1 MRTYAPADAATNSA
15 RAKTWEKLAQRT
27 YTINSLA
34 YMLKPK
40 QYLSALMLQ
49 QDDAQLL
56 RRRRTIIAFECREV
70 LVCFLLN
77 TVLRP
82 KFSNYSIRF
91 TTLKI
96 FKLDHIN

>member
-56 RRRRTIIAFECREV
+56 RRRRTILAFECREV
-70 LVCFLLN
+70 LVCFLYN
-77 TVLRP
+77 TF
-82 KFSNYSIRF
+82 K
-91 TTLKI
+91 TKI
-96 FKLDHIN
+96 CNLLV